1 MSTVTDRPAT
11 TTPDAVVRPEAPR
24 SWKTPIVL
32 AVLSLTVIIGFG
44 ILGDPGQVS
53 FAWSD
58 PEDPIVLAPFVVTS
72 SVYCLVVGVIALL
85 ATGASTWLIAMR
97 RKIPFWIPLI
107 VGFAF
112 LSSLLA
118 WVGAGAPS
126 QRVPVVFLL
135 TGAIALSAAV
145 IYGALAGVIG
155 ERVGVTNIAI
165 EGQLLAG
172 AFCGAFVGSISGSQ
186 FVGLIAAM
194 IAGCLVSAVLAVFS
208 INFLV
213 DQIIVGVVIN
223 VIIIGLTDFLYSA
236 ILADNEPELNRPG
249 TLPFLPIPGLS
260 DIPVLGPVLFDHR
273 ITTYLIF
280 VLVPVVWFFLFRTR
294 AGLRIRAL
302 GEYPLAADTVGINV
316 LRTRFWTVTLAGAI
330 AGLGGA
336 ALTLGSNNAFV
347 PGMSAG
353 QGYIALAAVIL
364 GRWNPW
370 LAAIAGLLFGF
381 ARNFRIW
388 AVGAGSPIPPD
399 LIAMTPYLVTL
410 FAVAVLIGKAV
421 APAAVAKPY
430 IKG

>member
-1 MSTVTDRPAT
+1 VSTVTDRPSADT
-11 TTPDAVVRPEAPR
+11 FVRPEAPR

-32 AVLSLTVIIGFG
+32 GVLALTVLIGFG

-58 PEDPIVLAPFVVTS
+58 PEDAIALDPLVVTS
-72 SVYCLVVGVIALL
+72 SVFCLVAGIIALL
-85 ATGASTWLIAMR
+85 AAGLSTWMIAMR

-112 LSSLLA
+112 LASLLA
-118 WVGAGAPS
+118 WVGAGSPS

-172 AFCGAFVGSISGSQ
+172 AFTGAFVGSITGNQ
-186 FVGLIAAM
+186 FAGLVAAM
-194 IAGCLVSAVLAVFS
+194 AAGCLVSAVLAVFA
-208 INFLV
+208 IKYLV
-213 DQIIVGVVIN
+213 DQIIVGVVLN
-223 VIIIGLTDFLYSA
+223 VIIIGLTDFLFSA
-236 ILADNEPELNRPG
+236 VLADNEPELNRPG

-410 FAVAVLIGKAV
+410 FAVAVLIGRAV
-421 APAAVAKPY
+421 APASVAKPY

>member
-1 MSTVTDRPAT
+1 MSTLTSVGTTNSITRPD
-11 TTPDAVVRPEAPR
+11 PPR

-32 AVLSLTVIIGFG
+32 GVLALTILVAFG

-58 PEDPIVLAPFVVTS
+58 PDDAVVLSP
-72 SVYCLVVGVIALL
+72 LVVQSSLFCVVAGILALA
-85 ATGASTWLIAMR
+85 ATGISVWRVAMR
-97 RKIPFWIPLI
+97 RKIPFWIPMI
-107 VGFAF
+107 VGLAF
-112 LSSLLA
+112 LASLLA
-118 WVGAGAPS
+118 WVGAGSPS

-172 AFCGAFVGSISGSQ
+172 AFSGAFVGSITDSQ
-186 FVGLIAAM
+186 FAGLIAAM
-194 IAGCLVSAVLAVFS
+194 VAGSLVSAVLAVFS
-208 INFLV
+208 IRYLV

-223 VIIIGLTDFLYSA
+223 VIIVGLTDFLFSA
-236 ILADNEPELNRPG
+236 VLADNETELNRPG

-260 DIPVLGPVLFDHR
+260 EIPVLGPVLFDHR

-280 VLVPVVWFFLFRTR
+280 VLVPAVWFFLFRTR

-388 AVGAGSPIPPD
+388 AVQAGSPIPPD

-410 FAVAVLIGKAV
+410 IAVAVLIGKAV
-421 APAAVAKPY
+421 APASVAKPY